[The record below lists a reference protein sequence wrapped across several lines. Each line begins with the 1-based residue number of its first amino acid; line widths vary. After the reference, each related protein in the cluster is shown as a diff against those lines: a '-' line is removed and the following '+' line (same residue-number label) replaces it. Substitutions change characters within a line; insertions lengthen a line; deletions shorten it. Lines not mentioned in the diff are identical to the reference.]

1 MGLQESKNLS
11 QPQTLPLITLE
22 QPDPARRWLKEKLK
36 EKRSRKRR
44 KRGKRKGR
52 KQQRRR
58 RSWEEGAVGF
68 VGNLTSATASFPFKS
83 LTTNNIELRFR
94 SWKKDGVLFEAG
106 GGLALGHGLGGDDR
120 GGTGDFLIL
129 RLVKGNL
136 ELSWELGSGP
146 GRLVVESSSGASRQV
161 LKKGGMTSGELYD
174 ILQYYIIFQE

>member
-1 MGLQESKNLS
+1 MDLQESKNLS

-36 EKRSRKRR
+36 DKRSRKRR
-44 KRGKRKGR
+44 KRKKRKGR

-83 LTTNNIELRFR
+83 LTTTNIELRFR
-94 SWKKDGVLFEAG
+94 SWKQDGVLFEAG
-106 GGLALGHGLGGDDR
+106 GGVAIGRGLTGDDR
-120 GGTGDFLIL
+120 GDFLLL
-129 RLVKGNL
+129 RLVRGNL

-146 GRLVVESSSGASRQV
+146 GRLVVESSNGASRQV
-161 LKKGGMTSGELYD
+161 LKKGGMTSGE
-174 ILQYYIIFQE
+174 